1 MAIHLEASRVI
12 PLPQQEAYD
21 LVRARPLPDIFADR
35 YLAIPP
41 IKETRDEPTTW
52 DTVGQSRTIVLA
64 DGGTLREELT
74 SVEDGKSF
82 GYVITEVTGPMKAL
96 VAQAN
101 GRWTFTPGGPGTK
114 VTWSW
119 EVQPNGFV
127 GKAAMPVFAKM
138 WKGSANKAL
147 ARIEGLATA

>member
-12 PLPQQEAYD
+12 PLSPQEAYD
-21 LVRARPLPDIFADR
+21 LVRIRPLQDIFADR
-35 YLAIPP
+35 YLAIPS
-41 IKETRDEPTTW
+41 IKETRDEPETW

-74 SVEDGKSF
+74 SVVDGRSF
-82 GYVITEVTGPMKAL
+82 GYVITQITGPMKAL

-101 GRWTFTPGGPGTK
+101 GLWSFTPGGPGTK

-119 EVQPNGFV
+119 EVQPNGIV

-138 WKGSANKAL
+138 WKGSAKKAL
-147 ARIEGLATA
+147 ARIEGLAVA